1 MKLAHWSLAAL
12 LSLGAAC
19 SSDDDGGRG
28 GGDLDGDGD
37 GDGRD
42 GDEDGAGDAD
52 GAGDSDGDG
61 QDGICEEVGVR
72 ADHTTPDMLIVLDR
86 SGSMGDEGRWE
97 PSRSAVVS
105 VTGQLE
111 AAIRFGL
118 MLFPLDDGGFFPDP
132 SLACADGD
140 LEVPIAINNAAAIS
154 ERLGQTSPFGGTPT
168 GGSLE
173 AAIGVLEERRNQ
185 PDQVPT
191 PQFVLLVSDGQ
202 PTCPEGEG
210 FDTAQADI
218 DLATAAIDTLLEQ
231 GVKTYVIGYDTQTD
245 SALASVLDEFA
256 QHGGTGEHRAVEDE
270 ATLVQEFREIA
281 GEVVS
286 CAFTLENEP
295 QDARYVEVT
304 LDGEKLTINEP
315 DGWTINGRT
324 VTLGGAACETLQ
336 DGMEHKL
343 LVQVKCSIV
352 DPL

>member
-1 MKLAHWSLAAL
+1 MKLVHWSLAAL
-12 LSLGAAC
+12 LSFGAAC
-19 SSDDDGGRG
+19 SSDDDDAGRG
-28 GGDLDGDGD
+28 GADGDGDNGDGDGD
-37 GDGRD
+37 GDGP
-42 GDEDGAGDAD
+42 A
-52 GAGDSDGDG
+52 DGDG
-61 QDGICEEVGVR
+61 DGDGEGDGNDGICEEVGVR
-72 ADHTTPDMLIVLDR
+72 ADQTTPDMLIVLDR
-86 SGSMGDEGRWE
+86 SGSMGDEGRWD
-97 PSRSAVVS
+97 PSRAAVVS
-105 VTGQLE
+105 VTEQLE

-132 SLACADGD
+132 SLACADGE
-140 LEVPIAINNAAAIS
+140 LEVPIAINNAGAIA

-173 AAIGVLEERRNQ
+173 AAIGVLEARRGQ
-185 PDQVPT
+185 PDQIPA

-202 PTCPEGEG
+202 PTCPDGEG
-210 FDTAQADI
+210 FETTQADI
-218 DLATAAIDTLLEQ
+218 ALATAAIDTLRAQ

-256 QHGGTGEHRAVEDE
+256 EHGGTGQHRAVEDE

-295 QDARYVEVT
+295 EDPRYVEVT

-324 VTLGGAACETLQ
+324 VTLGGAACEKLQ
-336 DGMEHKL
+336 DGTEHKL